1 MTIDQTGKGPMSRE
15 DGHNDNDKPL
25 IQLANNVL
33 PSTHSD
39 SGESGFLLLTDYQVS
54 LEGVFLSLPNASIP
68 YEDILTAWEDAFI
81 DYLFLSPEAFV
92 AALHHA
98 VGEDTADSAP
108 NFLNVSWEDLFN
120 IPVTEGG
127 GESVSVAQATSEGG
141 VISVEK
147 VFDINGISNSL
158 LNSVIA
164 IQSVPVSFS
173 APLPF
178 SQPLSIL
185 LPTIPFPN
193 SPIPNTPTLSSGDSH
208 FPNITAST
216 IFASELFLNTYESV
230 VVQGNIFSGS
240 FGFPVGADA
249 GAGASVV
256 SVSASFSASNISG
269 GSLSNPMPGVILLT
283 TVEGNTLT
291 FYTANVDGHLMGD
304 FFYTLNNAVLT
315 PPLPGTV
322 ISIGPDTI
330 KFYLDGFLYS
340 VTNNF
345 GNTSVGQLNFL
356 ITDDKPVALD
366 QIAPGISEADIATV
380 GSAGHT
386 SAAVVTG
393 SLVTPIALN
402 GDLIV
407 NPSTTSAIK
416 PDSNASYFGANG
428 GHVSSVTLQQV
439 QGATKDGTNAV
450 TATSTPSG
458 NTITVT
464 DNLGNVLQVN
474 TLTGAYSYTLNAAFH
489 DNVPNGSA
497 TIIFIYTFTDNEG
510 QTASAT
516 LTINVADDS
525 PIAKA
530 IDGGTVYEA
539 GLSGGSGVG
548 TTTTTLSGSL
558 IGGANGGTFGADG
571 GVVSKVSFGSTTYT
585 AVNGVITAHDGYGN
599 TLIVNA
605 DGSYT
610 YTLSNPVT
618 NVNNQPLVEV
628 FNYTL
633 TDADGSTSTNTFTI
647 HVGDDAPVAKAIDGG
662 TVYEAGLS
670 GGSGVGATTTTLS
683 GSLIGGANGGTFG
696 ADGGVVSKIVFGSTT
711 YTAVNGVITAHDG
724 YGNTLVVN
732 ADGSYT
738 YTLSNPVTNV
748 NNQPLVEVYNYTLT
762 DADGSTSTNTFTI
775 HVGDDAPVAKAI
787 DGGTVYEAGLASGS
801 GVGSTT
807 TTLSGSLIG
816 GANGGTFGAD
826 GGVVSKVSFGGT
838 DYTAVNGVITAH
850 DGYGNT
856 LIVNADGS
864 YTYTLSN
871 PVTNVNNQPLAEVFN
886 YTLTDAD
893 GSTSTNTFTIHVGD
907 DAPVAKAID
916 GGTVYEAG
924 LASGSGV
931 GSTTTTL
938 SGSLIGGA
946 NGGIF
951 GADGGVV
958 SKVSFGGTDYTAVN
972 GVITAHDSDGNT
984 FVVNADGSYTYTLS
998 HAVTNVNG
1006 QPLTE
1011 VFNFTLTDVDGSTSS
1026 STFTI
1031 NVGDDA
1037 PVAVAV
1043 DRGTVYEAGITGG
1056 SEVGSTLTQ
1065 VSGFL
1070 ILNTGS
1076 TLGADGG
1083 VVSKI
1088 TFGSSTY
1095 TPVNGMITAHDDY
1108 GNTLM
1113 VQVDGT
1119 YIYTLSH
1126 AVTNVNGQ
1134 PLTEVFTY
1142 TLKDAD
1148 GSTAS
1153 NTFTI
1158 KVGDDAPVAKA
1169 VDGGTVYEAGLTGGS
1184 GVGSTTTTVSG
1195 SLIGVNG
1202 STFGADGG
1210 TVTNTT
1216 TTMSGWSTSIV
1227 SGVITVSD
1235 GLGNQI
1241 TINPNGSYTFS
1252 LDHAVTNV
1260 NNQPLS
1266 MVFHFTFTD
1275 ADGSTAS
1282 NDLTIK
1288 VNDDAP
1294 VAKAVDGGTV
1304 YEAGLANGSGV
1315 GSTTTTV
1322 SGSLIGVSGSTFGAD
1337 GGVVSKV
1344 SFGSTD
1350 YAPVN
1355 GVITAQDGFGNTF
1368 VVNADGS
1375 YTYTLSNAVTNVD
1388 GQPLTEAFN
1397 FTFTD
1402 TDGSTSSNTFTINV
1416 NDDVPAA
1423 FDQSV
1428 NAPAITTSETGNLF
1442 TLTSGTGTDLVTN
1455 TVGADGVGHIT
1466 ITAGS
1471 DFTGTSSIS
1480 GNEETF
1486 TDSNNN
1492 TFVFNL
1498 DTGAYTFTYN
1508 AGIGTPTGIESFNYT
1523 LFDKDGSA
1531 SATKSLSFTGLN
1543 STTPVVLDLTGEGIH
1558 LLSASQS
1565 SVTINDIT
1573 GSGNQQHIG
1582 WITSGEGVLMLDTN
1596 GDGKLTNIN
1605 QIAFTSYTPG
1615 AKTDL
1620 QGLIAFDTNHDGMLD
1635 VGDKNF
1641 NQFGVLLSNGKFES
1655 LSQLGIVS
1663 ISLTSDN
1670 HQETVNGNTVYGY
1683 SSYKTAN
1690 GVTHSVADVGFTISA
1705 DAKGATLHT
1714 QDILTDKQP
1723 IDFSK
1728 LPEMQ
1733 PAAQMNSTEQSS
1745 SDFHA
1750 SSSSTIVSHDASAQF
1765 AGAMSANTVQHI
1777 SEQLSVQHH
1786 EITVAHG

>member
-1 MTIDQTGKGPMSRE
+1 MQLHYIEMVKEMTAGQTVDWAMSSKSEQDPNNQSLAVDQSTGNFSLLKDAELDENGILS
-15 DGHNDNDKPL
+15 L
-25 IQLANNVL
+25 
-33 PSTHSD
+33 
-39 SGESGFLLLTDYQVS
+39 GEYHVS
-54 LEGVFLSLPNASIP
+54 LEGIFLSLSNANIP
-68 YEDILTAWEDAFI
+68 YEDILIAWENAFV
-81 DYLFLSPEAFV
+81 DYLVLPPEKFV
-92 AALHHA
+92 SILNKAI
-98 VGEDTADSAP
+98 GEDTDDSAP
-108 NFLNVSWEDLFN
+108 NFLNVSWEDLFDV
-120 IPVTEGG
+120 PVTDGG
-127 GESVSVAQATSEGG
+127 GESVSVAQVTSEGG

-147 VFDINGISNSL
+147 VFDSNAISNSL
-158 LNSVIA
+158 FNTVVT

-173 APLPF
+173 VPLPF

-696 ADGGVVSKIVFGSTT
+696 ADGGTVTNVTISGGSTSINAT
-711 YTAVNGVITAHDG
+711 THVITVTDG
-724 YGNTLVVN
+724 FGNSLVVN
-732 ADGSYT
+732 PDGSYS

-748 NNQPLVEVYNYTLT
+748 NNQPL
-762 DADGSTSTNTFTI
+762 SRI
-775 HVGDDAPVAKAI
+775 
-787 DGGTVYEAGLASGS
+787 
-801 GVGSTT
+801 
-807 TTLSGSLIG
+807 
-816 GANGGTFGAD
+816 
-826 GGVVSKVSFGGT
+826 
-838 DYTAVNGVITAH
+838 
-850 DGYGNT
+850 
-856 LIVNADGS
+856 
-864 YTYTLSN
+864 
-871 PVTNVNNQPLAEVFN
+871 
-886 YTLTDAD
+886 
-893 GSTSTNTFTIHVGD
+893 
-907 DAPVAKAID
+907 
-916 GGTVYEAG
+916 
-924 LASGSGV
+924 
-931 GSTTTTL
+931 
-938 SGSLIGGA
+938 
-946 NGGIF
+946 
-951 GADGGVV
+951 
-958 SKVSFGGTDYTAVN
+958 
-972 GVITAHDSDGNT
+972 
-984 FVVNADGSYTYTLS
+984 
-998 HAVTNVNG
+998 
-1006 QPLTE
+1006 
-1011 VFNFTLTDVDGSTSS
+1011 
-1026 STFTI
+1026 
-1031 NVGDDA
+1031 
-1037 PVAVAV
+1037 
-1043 DRGTVYEAGITGG
+1043 
-1056 SEVGSTLTQ
+1056 
-1065 VSGFL
+1065 
-1070 ILNTGS
+1070 
-1076 TLGADGG
+1076 
-1083 VVSKI
+1083 
-1088 TFGSSTY
+1088 
-1095 TPVNGMITAHDDY
+1095 
-1108 GNTLM
+1108 
-1113 VQVDGT
+1113 
-1119 YIYTLSH
+1119 
-1126 AVTNVNGQ
+1126 
-1134 PLTEVFTY
+1134 
-1142 TLKDAD
+1142 
-1148 GSTAS
+1148 
-1153 NTFTI
+1153 
-1158 KVGDDAPVAKA
+1158 
-1169 VDGGTVYEAGLTGGS
+1169 
-1184 GVGSTTTTVSG
+1184 
-1195 SLIGVNG
+1195 
-1202 STFGADGG
+1202 
-1210 TVTNTT
+1210 
-1216 TTMSGWSTSIV
+1216 
-1227 SGVITVSD
+1227 
-1235 GLGNQI
+1235 
-1241 TINPNGSYTFS
+1241 
-1252 LDHAVTNV
+1252 
-1260 NNQPLS
+1260 
-1266 MVFHFTFTD
+1266 FHFTFTD
-1275 ADGSTAS
+1275 SDGSTAS

-1288 VNDDAP
+1288 VNDDVP
-1294 VAKAVDGGTV
+1294 VAHDINGGSIS
-1304 YEAGLANGSGV
+1304 ESALPSGTAPDPL
-1315 GSTTTTV
+1315 STSLT
-1322 SGSLIGVSGSTFGAD
+1322 GNLIGVSGNTFGAD
-1337 GGVVSKV
+1337 GGMVTDATTAMS
-1344 SFGSTD
+1344 GWSTNIV
-1350 YAPVN
+1350 A
-1355 GVITAQDGFGNTF
+1355 GVITVTDGLGNQI
-1368 VVNADGS
+1368 VINSDGS
-1375 YTYTLSNAVTNVD
+1375 YTFTLEHAVTNVD
-1388 GQPLTEAFN
+1388 NAPLDMIFHY
-1397 FTFTD
+1397 TFTD
-1402 TDGSTSSNTFTINV
+1402 TDGSVASANLTISV
-1416 NDDVPAA
+1416 NDDIPIAT
-1423 FDQSV
+1423 DQSV
-1428 NAPAITTSETGNLF
+1428 SAPAISTSESGNLF
-1442 TLTSGTGTDLVTN
+1442 SLTGNIAGT
-1455 TVGADGVGHIT
+1455 DGVGGVT
-1466 ITAGS
+1466 ITSGS
-1471 DFTGTSSIS
+1471 DFTGTSNTVGKI
-1480 GNEETF
+1480 ETF
-1486 TDSNNN
+1486 TDTQGN
-1492 TFVFNL
+1492 TFAFNL

-1508 AGIGTPTGIESFNYT
+1508 AAIGTSTESFNYT
-1523 LFDKDGSA
+1523 LLDQDGSA
-1531 SATKSLSFTGLN
+1531 SATKTLAFTGLN
-1543 STTPVVLDLTGEGIH
+1543 STTPVVLDLDGNGIN
-1558 LLSASQS
+1558 LVSAQEST
-1565 SVTINDIT
+1565 VTINDIT

-1582 WITSGEGVLMLDTN
+1582 WVGAGDGILMLDTN

-1641 NQFGVLLSNGKFES
+1641 NQFGVLLSNGKYES

-1683 SSYKTAN
+1683 SSYKTASGATN
-1690 GVTHSVADVGFTISA
+1690 SVADVGFSIST
-1705 DAKGATLHT
+1705 DAKGPVLHT

-1733 PAAQMNSTEQSS
+1733 PATMSSLTEHSNNLAAPAIAST
-1745 SDFHA
+1745 
-1750 SSSSTIVSHDASAQF
+1750 TIPHEENNQF
-1765 AGAMSANTVQHI
+1765 SAGAMSASDVQHI
-1777 SEQLSVQHH
+1777 NEQLSLHH
-1786 EITVAHG
+1786 QETIVGHG